1 MAAGVLSTEYK
12 KGETCIES
20 TSSGNPQ
27 LSSDEQRATPEVGD
41 NPYERSIRPS
51 SHIGGGRR
59 NLAIQRAQVVPA
71 RS

>member
-27 LSSDEQRATPEVGD
+27 LSTDEQRATPEVGD
-41 NPYERSIRPS
+41 DPYERSTGHTPV
-51 SHIGGGRR
+51 
-59 NLAIQRAQVVPA
+59 LT
-71 RS
+71 